1 MVPAAQTV
9 PEPIAADEPT
19 SPAAVQAIRDYV
31 AAPLFRSARIEEL
44 VIDDNPY
51 RRPVRPEDLEW
62 LRFDEPIGPDTAANL
77 SALLGHRM
85 LLSIYDSERC
95 LLPAHMT
102 DEKWRDFDEFYGAA
116 TRARGERIR
125 RLMERHLF
133 DYARRAAADGEP
145 GRAIEPNAVHKILL
159 GVAEQCDRQA
169 QDLHRIESESQE
181 PDRISRMF
189 TVQLV
194 GQRIS
199 APLRLTAPLAAE
211 CLDGRRQP
219 GQSFTA
225 NRTMDDSVRADQV
238 VSDLARRHNL
248 GWQPHQYFQF
258 YLPTTLA
265 LMNYLSYL
273 GREPGDVF
281 RSVGAM
287 AARTL
292 RTECLIGQ
300 RTDMSPCKSDAG
312 DGTCGFAVERTL
324 RWLQDNVVEELWRR
338 YGGRSLREFASGVLE
353 YATLVDAHHKDLM
366 SQLLWLDAAQNY
378 QEKARRLQSAITE
391 HNISVELDTF
401 VESWEECSTAHVH
414 DDDRLVVIESGQM
427 EFWNCFGEM
436 HKFSPGDA
444 MYVPKHRLHGSVVMS
459 GTCVYHQPVIT
470 PEINGQYG

>member
-1 MVPAAQTV
+1 MVPATQTV
-9 PEPIAADEPT
+9 PEPIPADEPT

-44 VIDDNPY
+44 VIEDNPY

-62 LRFDEPIGPDTAANL
+62 LRFDKPIGPDTAAEL

-102 DEKWRDFDEFYGAA
+102 DEKWRDFDEFYGVA

-125 RLMERHLF
+125 PLMERHLF

-145 GRAIEPNAVHKILL
+145 GHAVEPDAVHKILL
-159 GVAEQCDRQA
+159 GVAEQCDQQA
-169 QDLHRIESESQE
+169 QDLRRIESAAKN
-181 PDRISRMF
+181 PARICRML
-189 TVQLV
+189 TIQLV

-199 APLRLTAPLAAE
+199 APLRLTAPLVAE
-211 CLDGRRQP
+211 YLDGKGQP
-219 GQSFTA
+219 CQSFTA
-225 NRTMDDSVRADQV
+225 GMAVSRSVQVDQV

-248 GWQPHQYFQF
+248 GWNPHQYFQF

-265 LMNYLSYL
+265 LMNYLSYC
-273 GREPGDVF
+273 GREPTDVF
-281 RSVGAM
+281 RFLGAM

-292 RTECLIGQ
+292 TTECLIDR
-300 RTDMSPCKSDAG
+300 RTDMSSGESDTG
-312 DGTCGFAVERTL
+312 DGARGSAVERTL
-324 RWLQDNVVEELWRR
+324 RWLQDYVIGEMWRR
-338 YGGRSLREFASGVLE
+338 YGARSLREFVSGVLE
-353 YATLVDAHHKDLM
+353 YATLVDAHHKDLT
-366 SQLLWLDAAQNY
+366 SQLLWLDADHQY
-378 QEKARRLQSAITE
+378 QEKARRLQTAITE
-391 HNISVELDTF
+391 HNIPVELDTF

-414 DDDRLVVIESGQM
+414 DDDRLVVIESGEM

-470 PEINGQYG
+470 PEINKQYG